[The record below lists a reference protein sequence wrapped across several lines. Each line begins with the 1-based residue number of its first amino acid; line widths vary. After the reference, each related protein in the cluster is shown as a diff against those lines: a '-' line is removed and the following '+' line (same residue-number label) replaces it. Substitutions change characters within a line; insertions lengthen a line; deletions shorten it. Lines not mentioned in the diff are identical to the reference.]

1 MKEFEYISW
10 IREQGLSSPGSPG
23 SPGLIVG
30 PGDDCAILEEPP
42 GSGNLLAFT
51 CDALVAGTHFDLRT
65 DPPEDVGY
73 KAMAVSLSDIAAVGF
88 EPVAATATVSF
99 PLPGAP
105 DAPDADG
112 LALLQQGLY
121 RGLRRAAERF
131 RCPVVG
137 GDVVSSGT
145 SPLSLSV
152 AMLGRPPAADEKSPG
167 GAKPFL
173 RSGAA
178 PGEAIFVTGEL
189 GGSRRGKHLN
199 FVPRL
204 AESRLVRKLGPP
216 GAMID
221 ISDGLSSDL
230 HHLCR
235 ESGVGA
241 EIEADKLPISE
252 DAASAAEQDGRSA
265 LEHALDDGEDFELL
279 FTVPAERAERLEAA
293 WALGTRLTRIGRTTG
308 KDEGVRLLL
317 ADGSTRPLE
326 AGGYEHLNKK

>member
-23 SPGLIVG
+23 VIGG
-30 PGDDCAILEEPP
+30 PGDDCAILDEPP

-51 CDALVAGTHFDLRT
+51 CDARVAGTHFDLRT

-73 KAMAVSLSDIAAVGF
+73 KAMAVNLSDIAAVGF
-88 EPVAATATVSF
+88 EPVAAVATVCL

-105 DAPDADG
+105 GAPDTDG
-112 LALLQQGLY
+112 LDFLQQSLY

-137 GDVVSSGT
+137 GDVVSSEL
-145 SPLSLSV
+145 SPLSISV
-152 AMLGRPPAADEKSPG
+152 AMLGRLPAAGGEDPG
-167 GAKPFL
+167 NAKPFL
-173 RSGAA
+173 RSGAK
-178 PGEAIFVTGEL
+178 PGEAVFVTGEL
-189 GGSRRGKHLN
+189 GGSRGGKHLN

-204 AESRLVRKLGPP
+204 AESRLARKLGAV

-221 ISDGLSSDL
+221 LSDGLSSDL
-230 HHLCR
+230 NHICR

-241 EIEADKLPISE
+241 EIEADKIPISE
-252 DAASAAEQDGRSA
+252 DAASSAEQDGRSA

-279 FTVPAERAERLEAA
+279 FTVPAEAAERLESA

-308 KDEGVRLLL
+308 KNEGVQLKL

-326 AGGYEHLNKK
+326 AGGYEHLDKK